1 MTRKTAAGLA
11 IFVLFA
17 CLTPAAAVGQ
27 ASPGAPEWRR
37 YRFPGDDFSVEL
49 PGEPFLFRTHRFIR
63 AKYAHESVRVFGLFS
78 GGAVYSVVAFDGPH
92 DSESFDD
99 LISHIHSRF
108 TFENLPKRDA
118 ALGGFKGLEYIEGGR
133 PKYRVFRSAERA
145 YLVWTAGEE
154 AGAARFMNS
163 LRLSPTP
170 EGVAIKGVPPARP
183 TVTLVP
189 ENDGPFRMPEVT
201 RKAVIVYKP
210 PPGFTEEAKNNNV
223 TGVVRLRA
231 VLSSSGAVTN
241 ISVIKP
247 LPDGL
252 TEKAI
257 NAARH
262 IMFLPAQKDGRTVSQ
277 YIVLEYNFNIY

>member
-17 CLTPAAAVGQ
+17 CLTPAAAQEAAPGQ
-27 ASPGAPEWRR
+27 KWGR
-37 YRFPGDDFSVEL
+37 YTFPGDEFSVEL
-49 PGEPFLFRTHRFIR
+49 PGEPFVFRTHRYIVSKGR
-63 AKYAHESVRVFGLFS
+63 YESMRVFGLYS
-78 GGAVYSVVAFDGPH
+78 NGAVYIVAAFDKPH
-92 DSESFDD
+92 GSESFEHF
-99 LISHIHSRF
+99 ITYVHSSYILEKLSQRG
-108 TFENLPKRDA
+108 A
-118 ALGGFKGLEYIEGGR
+118 ALGDFKGREYADGGR
-133 PKYRVFRSAERA
+133 LKYRVFRTHGRV
-145 YLVWTAGEE
+145 YLVWADGEE
-154 AGAARFMNS
+154 AGAARFLNS

-170 EGVAIKGVPPARP
+170 EGAEIKGAARAGQ

-189 ENDGPFRMPEVT
+189 ENDGPFRHSEVT
-201 RKAVIVYKP
+201 RKAVIAFRP
-210 PPGFTEEAKNNNV
+210 TPSFTEEARKNNV

-241 ISVIKP
+241 ISIIKP

-277 YIVLEYNFNIY
+277 YIILEYNFNIF